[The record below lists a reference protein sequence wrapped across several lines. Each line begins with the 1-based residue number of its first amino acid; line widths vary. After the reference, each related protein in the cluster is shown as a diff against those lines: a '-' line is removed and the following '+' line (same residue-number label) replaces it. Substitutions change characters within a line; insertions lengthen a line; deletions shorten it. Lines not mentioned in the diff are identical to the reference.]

1 MSLAP
6 DFAHVFFESK
16 NCQNQNY
23 GSFEELKLLEQK
35 LLSDLD
41 KLYEE
46 NCLLEKQ
53 LNRVKFIQQNE
64 EKLKSESF
72 NNSIDHYQFLRNV
85 WHNKN

>member
-6 DFAHVFFESK
+6 DFAHVLFESK
-16 NCQNQNY
+16 NYQNQNY

-53 LNRVKFIQQNE
+53 LNRVKFI
-64 EKLKSESF
+64 
-72 NNSIDHYQFLRNV
+72 
-85 WHNKN
+85 